1 MKKAAWVIIEKY
13 YSCLG
18 NDFHTKMCV
27 HEKIVI
33 IPTKKLCNKITG
45 YVSHLMKQIQSGSVR
60 GSSIKLQEEERE
72 SRDNCAPKVSS
83 LDQEITKVDP
93 DTKEMLKFLASG
105 SLSNLHVTQPK
116 VEMNFKHHMEPLNLS
131 VVL

>member
-1 MKKAAWVIIEKY
+1 MKGKIMKKAAWVIIEKY

-18 NDFHTKMCV
+18 NDFHTTMC
-27 HEKIVI
+27 
-33 IPTKKLCNKITG
+33 

-72 SRDNCAPKVSS
+72 SRDNCAPMVSA

-116 VEMNFKHHMEPLNLS
+116 VGMNFKHHMEPLNLS